1 MALVRKS
8 ISVDARRSPVRPDLL
23 VLGGGMAGMAAAARA
38 AEAGAQVAVVEKS
51 PGLGGS
57 AALSA
62 GILWT
67 APDFRTLRRIVGG
80 GDPELGRALVDGFQP
95 AVTFPFGGLAVDADG
110 RVLDGDGAPVPGLLA
125 AGADAGGIQDG
136 RDVSGLVLG
145 AVFGPRAALAALG
158 GFKADLGR
166 YCGRTP

>member
-38 AEAGAQVAVVEKS
+38 AEAGAQVAVIEKS
-51 PGLGGS
+51 PGLEGA

-67 APDFRTLRRIVGG
+67 APDVRTLRRIVPGG
-80 GDPELGRALVDGFQP
+80 HPELRRALVDGFQP
-95 AVTFPFGGLAVDADG
+95 AVEWIRSSGVF
-110 RVLDGDGAPVPGLLA
+110 
-125 AGADAGGIQDG
+125 
-136 RDVSGLVLG
+136 VSEQWHTHT
-145 AVFGPRAALAALG
+145 ARS
-158 GFKADLGR
+158 
-166 YCGRTP
+166 